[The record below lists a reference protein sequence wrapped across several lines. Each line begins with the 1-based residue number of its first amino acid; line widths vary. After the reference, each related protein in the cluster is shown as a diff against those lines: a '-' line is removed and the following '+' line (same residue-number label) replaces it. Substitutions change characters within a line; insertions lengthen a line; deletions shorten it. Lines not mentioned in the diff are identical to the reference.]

1 MSLHIPCFICIKLDH
16 MEIEIKLRLPSEQD
30 TLRLEDALGGHP
42 SSTENQD
49 NVFFDGVHK
58 ELIKSK
64 LVFRIRIIEKSG
76 KEPIAVVALKGNAVL
91 VDGIAHVEEEEEQI
105 DIGTARRIIANPNL
119 ISEEAKNHRLLQK
132 IVDRVP
138 CNDGYSQMGRF
149 RNVRNKYTWKEY
161 TVEVDRTTYPHGSC
175 YEVEIESTDPV
186 KAKEQ
191 MTHLLQ
197 EHGIAFGNS
206 QKNKFENM
214 IYGTLD

>member
-1 MSLHIPCFICIKLDH
+1 

-30 TLRLEDALGGHP
+30 TLKLEEALGGQP

-58 ELIKSK
+58 ELIKNK
-64 LVFRIRIIEKSG
+64 LVFRIRVIEKSG

-105 DIGTARRIIANPNL
+105 DIETARRIINSPNL
-119 ISEEAKNHRLLQK
+119 ISEEAKNHRLLHK

-138 CNDGYSQMGRF
+138 CMDGYSQMGRF
-149 RNVRNKYTWKEY
+149 RNVRNKYPWKEY

-175 YEVEIESTDPV
+175 YEVEIESTNPA
-186 KAKEQ
+186 KAKER

-206 QKNKFENM
+206 QRNKFENM